1 MQVLDKES
9 RYPDGW
15 RFCFAQIGGGVMAK
29 RRGQSNRYGADEMRE
44 KVEEYFAETEAA
56 GRMPSVGGLALHL
69 GFTSRQALQRYIDG
83 SAADKTPLRDCVDII
98 TRARSRIEEANVQAL
113 YDRDK
118 TRGAQFVL
126 QNGFGYTEKQEI
138 RHDAVINVQITDE

>member
-1 MQVLDKES
+1 
-9 RYPDGW
+9 
-15 RFCFAQIGGGVMAK
+15 MAK
-29 RRGQSNRYGADEMRE
+29 RRGQSNRYGADEMRD

-69 GFTSRQALQRYIDG
+69 GFNSRTALQRYIDG
-83 SAADKTPLRDCVDII
+83 SAADKTPLIDCVDII
-98 TRARSRIEEANVQAL
+98 TRARSRIEEANIQAL

>member
-1 MQVLDKES
+1 
-9 RYPDGW
+9 
-15 RFCFAQIGGGVMAK
+15 MAK
-29 RRGQSNRYGADEMRE
+29 TGRPNKYDAKTMQAAVDDYFRWA
-44 KVEEYFAETEAA
+44 EENKQ
-56 GRMPSVGGLALHL
+56 MPSIGALALHL
-69 GFTSRQALQRYIDG
+69 GFNSRQALNRYCEQN
-83 SAADKTPLRDCVDII
+83 SVTENNKKSNKTDLINII
-98 TRARSRIEEANVQAL
+98 SRAKLRIEEANIQAL